1 MSISLPCHFLVG
13 VPASGKSHFAA
24 EVVKRDPRY
33 VVVSTDAVREKLYG
47 DAIIQGNWREIEA
60 EVLTQIRWAIAQE
73 RPVIYDATNVR
84 RSWRLDF
91 LRSLQELSHPPLT
104 WLAWV
109 MEVPVDI
116 CQQRNGDRR
125 RVVPPHIIERMAES
139 LAQTP
144 VTTAEG
150 FAEVRSLPLTPQG
163 DIDFPEVFKQLDHLS
178 MRLTR
183 RNQSSPI
190 SSEKET

>member
-13 VPASGKSHFAA
+13 VPASGKSRFAQ

-47 DAIIQGNWREIEA
+47 DAIIQGNWREIET
-60 EVLTQIRWAIAQE
+60 EVLAQIRWAIAQE
-73 RPVIYDATNVR
+73 RPIIYDATNVR

-104 WLAWV
+104 WVAWV
-109 MEVPVDI
+109 MEVPVEV
-116 CQQRNGDRR
+116 CQQRNRDRR

-150 FAEVRSLPLTPQG
+150 FAEVRSLPLTVQG
-163 DIDFPEVFKQLDHLS
+163 EIDVSEGFKQLNRLS
-178 MRLTR
+178 IDLAH
-183 RNQSSPI
+183 RNQS
-190 SSEKET
+190 

>member
-13 VPASGKSHFAA
+13 VPASGKSHFAQ

-60 EVLTQIRWAIAQE
+60 EVLTQIQAAIAQE

-84 RSWRLDF
+84 RSWRVDF
-91 LRSLQELSHPPLT
+91 LQLVKDLSDTPLT
-104 WLAWV
+104 WVAWV
-109 MEVPVDI
+109 MEVPVEV
-116 CQQRNGDRR
+116 CKQRNGDRP
-125 RVVPPHIIERMAES
+125 RVVPNHVIERMAES

-150 FAEVRSLPLTPQG
+150 FEEVRSLPLTPQG
-163 DIDFPEVFKQLDHLS
+163 DIDFPEVFKQLDRLS
-178 MRLTR
+178 MRLAH
-183 RNQSSPI
+183 RNPS
-190 SSEKET
+190 

>member
-13 VPASGKSHFAA
+13 VPASGKSRFAE

-47 DAIIQGNWREIEA
+47 DAVIQGNWREIEA
-60 EVLTQIRWAIAQE
+60 EVLAQIQEAIAQE

-84 RSWRLDF
+84 RAWRLDF
-91 LRSLQELSHPPLT
+91 LQLVKDLSDPPLT
-104 WLAWV
+104 WVAWV
-109 MEVPVDI
+109 MEVPVEV
-116 CQQRNGDRR
+116 CQRRNRDRPR
-125 RVVPPHIIERMAES
+125 MVPNHVIERMAEH

-150 FAEVRSLPLTPQG
+150 FEEVRSLPLTQQG
-163 DIDFPEVFKQLDHLS
+163 DIDFSKVFEDIDRLS
-178 MRLTR
+178 TRLAR
-183 RNQSSPI
+183 RNQS
-190 SSEKET
+190 

>member
-13 VPASGKSHFAA
+13 VPASGKSHFAQ

-33 VVVSTDAVREKLYG
+33 VVVSTDAVREHLYG

-60 EVLTQIRWAIAQE
+60 EVLAQIRWAIAQE

-84 RSWRLDF
+84 RAWRLDF
-91 LRSLQELSHPPLT
+91 LQFVKDLSHPPLT
-104 WLAWV
+104 WVAWV
-109 MEVPVDI
+109 MEVPVGI
-116 CQQRNGDRR
+116 CQQRNRDRR

-139 LAQTP
+139 LARTP

-150 FAEVRSLPLTPQG
+150 FAEVRSLPLTQQG
-163 DIDFPEVFKQLDHLS
+163 NIDFSKVFEDIDRLS
-178 MRLTR
+178 MRLAR
-183 RNQSSPI
+183 RNPS
-190 SSEKET
+190 